1 MSVLTG
7 SAILVTGGTG
17 SFGKAFLD
25 YALAKLDPARLIV
38 FSRDELKQYEVRQQ
52 FRDDPRLRWFIGDV
66 RDERRLQRAM
76 HGVDFVVHA
85 AALKQVDT
93 AEYNPVEFVRTNV
106 FGSQNVIEAAI
117 DSGVQKV
124 VALSTDKASSPI
136 NLYGA
141 TKLTADKLF
150 VSGNHY
156 AAHHPTRF
164 SVVRYGNVM
173 GSRGSVIPFFRRL
186 AAEGRP
192 LPITDLRCT
201 RFFITLAQAV
211 EFVVDSFDT
220 MQGGELFVPRIPS
233 MRITDLAR
241 AIAPDAELVDVGLRP
256 GEKLHEEM
264 ISPEEAAAPC
274 AWATATSSSP
284 TARRGATAP
293 PRAASRCPTGSPTAR
308 TPTTSG
314 SPRSRSTGCSARSSE
329 VGEGVLPYGRQSV
342 DDADVAAVLDVLR
355 GDWLTTGPAVTA
367 FEDALADVAGVPHA
381 VAVSSGTAALHVAYA
396 CLGLRPG
403 DQVVTTPMTFVAT
416 AACASQ
422 VGAEVVFADVDPETG
437 LLDPDA
443 VAAAVTPRTRVVA
456 AVDYAGLP
464 ADHDRLREVAREAD
478 AVLLDDA
485 AHSVGGTLRGRP
497 VGSLADVTTFSF
509 FPTKNLTTAEGG
521 AVVTADA
528 ALARR
533 CREFRTVGLVRDPDR
548 FALASEGAWHQ
559 EVHSFGLN
567 YRLSDLGAALGL
579 SQLRRLPA
587 FVARRRSWWSATAAT
602 SRVSPTRARSPCP
615 SDRPT
620 ATRPGTCSR
629 CGSCTVA
636 AGRPTTACG
645 RGGPACR

>member
-1 MSVLTG
+1 M
-7 SAILVTGGTG
+7 
-17 SFGKAFLD
+17 
-25 YALAKLDPARLIV
+25 
-38 FSRDELKQYEVRQQ
+38 
-52 FRDDPRLRWFIGDV
+52 
-66 RDERRLQRAM
+66 
-76 HGVDFVVHA
+76 
-85 AALKQVDT
+85 
-93 AEYNPVEFVRTNV
+93 
-106 FGSQNVIEAAI
+106 
-117 DSGVQKV
+117 
-124 VALSTDKASSPI
+124 
-136 NLYGA
+136 
-141 TKLTADKLF
+141 
-150 VSGNHY
+150 
-156 AAHHPTRF
+156 
-164 SVVRYGNVM
+164 
-173 GSRGSVIPFFRRL
+173 
-186 AAEGRP
+186 
-192 LPITDLRCT
+192 
-201 RFFITLAQAV
+201 
-211 EFVVDSFDT
+211 
-220 MQGGELFVPRIPS
+220 
-233 MRITDLAR
+233 
-241 AIAPDAELVDVGLRP
+241 
-256 GEKLHEEM
+256 
-264 ISPEEAAAPC
+264 
-274 AWATATSSSP
+274 
-284 TARRGATAP
+284 
-293 PRAASRCPTGSPTAR
+293 
-308 TPTTSG
+308 
-314 SPRSRSTGCSARSSE
+314 
-329 VGEGVLPYGRQSV
+329 GEGVLPYGRQSV

-464 ADHDRLREVAREAD
+464 ADHDRLREVARAAD

-587 FVARRRSWWSATAAT
+587 FVARRRELVERYCRNLAGLADAGAVALPVRPADRDPAWHLFAL
-602 SRVSPTRARSPCP
+602 RVLHGRRREAYDGLRARGTGVQVNYLPVPWHPVYADLGHRRGACP
-615 SDRPT
+615 NAERFYAEELSLPLFPDLTDADVDRVCEQLEEVL
-620 ATRPGTCSR
+620 R
-629 CGSCTVA
+629 
-636 AGRPTTACG
+636 
-645 RGGPACR
+645 